1 MADDFQDKLNAI
13 LENPEM
19 MKTISSLANSF
30 GNQVSSEPKFDNNQ
44 SVGNSELVSNLQN
57 VMSGMDMSSD
67 SRINLL
73 NALKPYMRSNRA
85 AHMDTAIRILKLTK
99 LTSLLKDI

>member
-1 MADDFQDKLNAI
+1 MPDDFQDKLNSI
-13 LENPEM
+13 LSNPEM
-19 MKTISSLANSF
+19 MKTISALANSL
-30 GNQVSSEPKFDNNQ
+30 GHQSESASEPVDDF
-44 SVGNSELVSNLQN
+44 SVVEGSTAPDLSSVI
-57 VMSGMDMSSD
+57 SGLDLASD

-73 NALKPYMRSNRA
+73 NALRPYMRSNRA